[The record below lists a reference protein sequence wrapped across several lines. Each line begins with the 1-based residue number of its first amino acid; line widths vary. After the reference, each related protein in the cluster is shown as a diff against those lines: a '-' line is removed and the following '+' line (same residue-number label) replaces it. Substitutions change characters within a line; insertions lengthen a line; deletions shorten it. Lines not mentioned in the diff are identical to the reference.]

1 MQLLNENQ
9 NELILKIKT
18 LLVDFLDFGEK
29 NKINPQNISLI
40 KDLLIQLDDL
50 FLIVI
55 VGEYN
60 SGKSAFINALLGKD
74 TLETG
79 VTPTTSDITILRY
92 GSEYKVT
99 KPASGQTLI
108 EIPNALLKDISLV
121 DTPGTNAILREHEA
135 LTTDFIPRSDL
146 VLFITSADR
155 PFTESERQFLE
166 LIKDWGKKVVVVI
179 NKADIIN
186 TDTDIQKIIDYV
198 TANSTK
204 LLGITPPIFTISAK
218 NALNIKLEGESD
230 DTDFQNVED
239 YIYQTLSPASQLK
252 LKLTNPLGVLTKLI
266 TELSEMTKNKLEIIN
281 DDVQLL
287 SDLDSQVLL
296 FREDMLRSFKFHYAE
311 IDNSLLEFE
320 KRGINFFE
328 NTFRIAR
335 IMDLLNKD
343 KIQSE
348 YNSQVVKGL
357 SIEIDNKVGG
367 LIEWLVDEDLKQW
380 QTITNKIEQRIQK
393 YQDRIFDDPETRQIR
408 FERFKIIEAVKRES
422 QKIVERF
429 DKEDESK
436 KIAEDAQMAVAASAA
451 IEVGALG
458 LGTLIT
464 ILAST
469 ASADFTGVFLAGMT
483 AVLGFFI
490 IPAKKKKAQSLF
502 AKRIADLRSQL
513 SETLMAE
520 FVKQIDVIIER
531 INTTIQPYSR
541 FIRSEQNTLNQNGN
555 SLNSYSEK
563 IFSLKE
569 ETNKI

>member
-60 SGKSAFINALLGKD
+60 SGKSAFINALLGKV

-79 VTPTTSDITILRY
+79 VTPTTSDITILRH

-252 LKLTNPLGVLTKLI
+252 FKVDKSTW
-266 TELSEMTKNKLEIIN
+266 SIN
-281 DDVQLL
+281 Q
-287 SDLDSQVLL
+287 
-296 FREDMLRSFKFHYAE
+296 
-311 IDNSLLEFE
+311 
-320 KRGINFFE
+320 IN
-328 NTFRIAR
+328 
-335 IMDLLNKD
+335 
-343 KIQSE
+343 
-348 YNSQVVKGL
+348 Y
-357 SIEIDNKVGG
+357 
-367 LIEWLVDEDLKQW
+367 
-380 QTITNKIEQRIQK
+380 
-393 YQDRIFDDPETRQIR
+393 
-408 FERFKIIEAVKRES
+408 
-422 QKIVERF
+422 
-429 DKEDESK
+429 
-436 KIAEDAQMAVAASAA
+436 
-451 IEVGALG
+451 
-458 LGTLIT
+458 
-464 ILAST
+464 
-469 ASADFTGVFLAGMT
+469 
-483 AVLGFFI
+483 
-490 IPAKKKKAQSLF
+490 
-502 AKRIADLRSQL
+502 
-513 SETLMAE
+513 
-520 FVKQIDVIIER
+520 
-531 INTTIQPYSR
+531 
-541 FIRSEQNTLNQNGN
+541 
-555 SLNSYSEK
+555 
-563 IFSLKE
+563 
-569 ETNKI
+569 